1 MIALLRIIAAGAA
14 AAILAGCAAT
24 TAKTL
29 PDEPAS
35 MTETGSRIPAGANN
49 CTGIGR
55 SYSNEEIHNTGATS
69 AADALRLLDPSVT
82 VHQ

>member
-1 MIALLRIIAAGAA
+1 MTALLRIIAAGAA

-24 TAKTL
+24 TAKTM
-29 PDEPAS
+29 PDEPAC
-35 MTETGSRIPAGANN
+35 MTETGSRIPAKGDA

-55 SYSNEEIHNTGATS
+55 SYSNDEIRNTGATS

-82 VHQ
+82 VH